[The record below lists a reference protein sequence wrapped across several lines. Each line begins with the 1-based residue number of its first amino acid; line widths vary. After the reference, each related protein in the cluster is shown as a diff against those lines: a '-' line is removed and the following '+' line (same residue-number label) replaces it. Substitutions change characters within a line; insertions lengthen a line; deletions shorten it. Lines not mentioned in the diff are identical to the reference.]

1 MRDLKDALLGGRI
14 DRRQFH
20 RLLAAAGLGV
30 ATLPLAGRS
39 GRAADDEILYFSWE
53 GYDAP
58 ELHPAFA
65 AAHGEAMKSA
75 TFASEEEALLKV
87 RSGFQATLAH
97 PSTYTVG
104 RWLEAGVLQPIDT
117 SRLKNYPDLWP
128 GLANAKG
135 AVEGGKTWLV
145 PFDWGNSS
153 IVYRTDL
160 VPEADAQSWKLLFDE
175 RYAGK
180 LSMYSDPEPCV
191 VVAALAQGFDNP
203 FSLTDAQLAALK
215 PVLAQQKGLM
225 RFYWDSQTSME
236 QSMASGEI
244 VAAYGWNSSYA
255 ALKAAGHPVAYAHP
269 KEGIL
274 TWVAGLVL
282 LNPTF
287 GNLDLAYEFI
297 DAMLDPEVGK
307 YLIEVWGYGHS
318 NRKAF
323 DIADPAAIAAI
334 GIEHPD
340 KLFSE
345 GVFYEPVNQETAAR
359 YVQTFAEATL

>member
-1 MRDLKDALLGGRI
+1 MTDLKRALLDGRI
-14 DRRQFH
+14 SRRQLT
-20 RLLAAAGLGV
+20 RLLAGAGLGL
-30 ATLPLAGRS
+30 ATLPL
-39 GRAADDEILYFSWE
+39 GRAARAADEILYYSWE
-53 GYDAP
+53 GYDDPA
-58 ELHPAFA
+58 LHPAFA
-65 AAHGEAMKSA
+65 AAHAGAMKSA
-75 TFASEEEALLKV
+75 TFGSEEEGLLKV
-87 RSGFQATLAH
+87 RAGFEATLAH

-104 RWLEAGVLQPIDT
+104 RWIEAGVLQPIDT
-117 SRLKNYPDLWP
+117 GRLTNYPDLWP
-128 GLANAKG
+128 SLANAKG

-160 VPEADAQSWKLLFDE
+160 VQDADSWKLLFDE

-180 LSMYSDPEPCV
+180 LSMYGDPEPCV
-191 VVAALAQGFDNP
+191 VVAALALGFDNP
-203 FSLTDAQLAALK
+203 FSLSDAQLAEVKTL
-215 PVLAQQKGLM
+215 LARQKGLM

-255 ALKAAGHPVAYAHP
+255 ALKAAGHPVGYARP

-282 LNPTF
+282 LNPAY
-287 GNLDLAYEFI
+287 GSLDLAYEFI

-307 YLIEVWGYGHS
+307 YLIEAWGYGHS

-345 GVFYEPVNQETAAR
+345 GVFYEPVDQETAAR
-359 YVQTFAEATL
+359 YVQAFTEATL